1 MNFLMDNK
9 NSTPPSWTFQFRK
22 LNPEHDVNSVA
33 ISLILLLEMIIVFGF
48 VVLHRRRIN
57 QTR

>member
-1 MNFLMDNK
+1 MDNNN
-9 NSTPPSWTFQFRK
+9 NSTPPSWTLQFRK